1 MFVFVVR
8 LMSFLLA
15 IIALTFVIPVACA
28 LCYGEYQLISC
39 FAVPFAAC
47 LVFAVVMWFAGRQ
60 KKIKRLS
67 LRSSYVLVAVAWFM
81 ACLLGSVP
89 LLLSGTMKTFT
100 DALFES
106 VSGFSTTGATVLS
119 EVEPLSHCI
128 NMWRM
133 QMHWLGG
140 MGIVVLTVALLP
152 LLDVGGFQL
161 IKAETTGPDKGK
173 ITPKIAT
180 TAKILWFIYVG
191 MTLAET
197 VLLMICGMSFWDALA
212 HSFSTLG
219 TGGFSSKNAS
229 IGGYNSPSIEWVCC
243 IFMALS
249 GINFSL
255 YFQAFTG
262 KIKSIFEN
270 TELKVYLV
278 LLLVCITGITI
289 FILPQYKSF
298 STALRLAAFQV
309 VTIVSTTGFAT
320 ADFTFWA
327 PAAQFIIFVLMFVG
341 GCSGSTGGGFKVIRW
356 VVFGKQAAN
365 EMRHLLHPHGIFT
378 IRINNDPGRKDLV
391 FSVAA
396 FGFLYGILVLIT
408 TFVGTLGGLDLFSAF
423 TGGLSMVGNI
433 GPGFGMLG
441 PSENYGALLPFVKWW
456 YCFAMLAGRLELY
469 TLILFFFPE
478 FWKK

>member
-8 LMSFLLA
+8 LISFLLA

-28 LCYGEYQLISC
+28 LYYGEYQLISC
-39 FAVPFAAC
+39 FALPFVVC
-47 LVFAVVMWFAGRQ
+47 ILFAVVMWFAGKN

-67 LRSSYVLVAVAWFM
+67 LRSGYVLVAVAWVM
-81 ACLLGSVP
+81 ACILGAVP
-89 LLLSGTMKTFT
+89 LLLSGTMKSFT

-119 EVEPLSHCI
+119 EVEPLPHCI

-152 LLDVGGFQL
+152 LLDAGGFTL
-161 IKAETTGPDKGK
+161 VKAETTGPDKGK

-180 TAKILWFIYVG
+180 TAKILWFIYFG

-197 VLLMICGMSFWDALA
+197 ILLMICGMSFWDALA

-229 IGGYNSPSIEWVCC
+229 IGGYNSASIEWVCC

-320 ADFTFWA
+320 ADFTLWA
-327 PAAQFIIFVLMFVG
+327 PSAQFIIFVLMFVG

>member
-1 MFVFVVR
+1 MFLFVIR
-8 LMSFLLA
+8 LMSFLLG
-15 IIALTFVIPVACA
+15 IISITFIIPVACA
-28 LCYGEYQLISC
+28 VCYEEYHLIYC
-39 FAVPFAAC
+39 FAFPFVFC
-47 LVFAVVMWFAGRQ
+47 LLFATVMWFVG
-60 KKIKRLS
+60 KKNKIKRLS
-67 LRSSYVLVAVAWFM
+67 LKSGYVLVAVAWGV
-81 ACLLGSVP
+81 ACILGAIP
-89 LLLSGTMKTFT
+89 LLLSGVMTTFT
-100 DALFES
+100 DAFFES
-106 VSGFSTTGATVLS
+106 VSGFTTTGATVLS
-119 EVEPLSHCI
+119 EVESLPHCI

-191 MTLAET
+191 MTLVET
-197 VLLMICGMSFWDALA
+197 ILLVICGMPFWEALS

-219 TGGFSSKNAS
+219 TGGFSSKNSS
-229 IGGYNSPSIEWVCC
+229 IGAYNSPVIEWICC

-262 KIKSIFEN
+262 RIKDVFKN

-278 LLLVCITGITI
+278 LLFVCIAGITLI
-289 FILPQYKSF
+289 ILPQYDSIF
-298 STALRLAAFQV
+298 TSLRLAAFQV

-320 ADFTFWA
+320 EDFTIWA
-327 PAAQFIIFVLMFVG
+327 PAAQFIIFMLMFVG

-396 FGFLYGILVLIT
+396 FGFLYGILILIT
-408 TFVGTLGGLDLFSAF
+408 TFFGALGGLDLFSAF
-423 TGGLSMVGNI
+423 TGSLSMLGNI

-441 PSENYGALLPFVKWW
+441 PSENYGFLLPFVKWW